1 MSNEDKYYDKVDEK
15 AYEQSRKNTSVPTED
30 SRALWQSTNV
40 STDGSGPTTADVSP
54 IFAQARADALRN
66 PASAAGDVDEDQR
79 AENEDSANAAQEEA
93 DRIREAPG
101 YAAPTGEEAGQFDDE
116 NLEGSVPKKNF
127 SAEPERSDEERDSKA
142 VAKEEKAKSAGA
154 RNVSTDETEQQAPK
168 KETSSSSSRSRS
180 TKSDE
185 KK

>member
-101 YAAPTGEEAGQFDDE
+101 YAAPTDDE